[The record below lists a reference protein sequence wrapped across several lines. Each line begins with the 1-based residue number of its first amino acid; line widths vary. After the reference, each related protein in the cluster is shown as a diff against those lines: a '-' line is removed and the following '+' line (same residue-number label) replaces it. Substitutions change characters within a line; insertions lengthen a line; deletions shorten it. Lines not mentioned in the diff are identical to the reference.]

1 MAQISDLPEN
11 LSDVTVINDIK
22 TLLSLSQ
29 VDWEIS

>member
-11 LSDVTVINDIK
+11 LSDVTVINDLK

>member
-11 LSDVTVINDIK
+11 LSDVTEINDLK